1 MKYVQMKT
9 ENHGEF
15 FSRCGTDIVA
25 GRSAAPK
32 AFGEDSALVLHF
44 GWTATSAINS
54 ETGVIVHLK
63 VPAYPPAI
71 ASAMT
76 VLNARDNIKKMVIKC
91 VDSIAS
97 STGNNRGKISAI
109 YTGEDGVLI
118 SASEA
123 NLTEKSNSELDLV
136 IEFTKL
142 TIENQ
147 TTNTTGMI
155 KTTNAGG

>member
-1 MKYVQMKT
+1 MKYAQIET

-15 FSRCGTDIVA
+15 FLKCGTDTVA

-32 AFGEDSALVLHF
+32 AFGEDSTLVLHF
-44 GWTATSAINS
+44 GWAGTSAINS

-63 VPAYPPAI
+63 VPAYPPAV

-76 VLNARDNIKKMVIKC
+76 VLNTRDGIKKMVVRC
-91 VDSIAS
+91 VDTVAS
-97 STGNNRGKISAI
+97 NTGNNRGKISAV
-109 YTGEDGVLI
+109 YTGENGTLV

-123 NLTEKSNSELDLV
+123 NLTEKSSSELDLV

-147 TTNTTGMI
+147 ITNTTGMI
-155 KTTNAGG
+155 KTTNAGA